1 MGNVFD
7 LSDAFGPLKVIHV
20 HEPSC
25 GLKGILVIDNVA
37 RGPSIGGLRMAE
49 DVTLEECARL
59 ARAMTFKNAASGLSH
74 GGGKSVMIGDP
85 KMPKGKKEHLIRTFA
100 AALRKETDYIFGPD
114 MGTNEEC
121 MAWVHDEIGRS
132 VGLPSAIG
140 GIPLDK
146 LGATGFGLFQA
157 IDVAKDQYGINLRD
171 ARIVVQ
177 GFGSVGQHAARFLTE
192 KGATLV
198 GVSDSHGAI
207 SNKEGLDVS
216 ALIAAK
222 KEGQSVVESEQGNII
237 RADEL
242 LGIECEIWI
251 PAARPDVINESNM
264 NLVNTKIIAQ
274 GANIPITASAEKA
287 LHERGVICL
296 PDFIANAG
304 GVICAAMEYAGAT
317 QDQAFNAI
325 AEKIRDN
332 TQTVLERVESNDLTP
347 RQAAEQ
353 LAKERVQEAMEI
365 RRFTVF

>member
-20 HEPSC
+20 HEPAC
-25 GLKGILVIDNVA
+25 GLKGILVVDNVA

-49 DVTLEECARL
+49 DVTLDECARL

-74 GGGKSVMIGDP
+74 GGGKSVLVGDP
-85 KMPKGKKEHLIRTFA
+85 KMPKDEKERLIRTFA

-140 GIPLDK
+140 GIPLDT
-146 LGATGFGLFQA
+146 LGATGFGLSQA
-157 IDVAKDQYGINLRD
+157 IDIAKDQCGMNLSA
-171 ARIVVQ
+171 ARIVIQ

-207 SNKEGLDVS
+207 AHPDGLNV
-216 ALIAAK
+216 AELIEIK
-222 KEGQSVVESEQGNII
+222 KQGQSVVESGQSKVIS
-237 RADEL
+237 ADEL
-242 LGIECEIWI
+242 LALECDIWI

-264 NLVNTKIIAQ
+264 NSVKAKIIAQ
-274 GANIPITASAEKA
+274 GANIPITAAAEKA

-325 AEKIRDN
+325 AEKIRNN
-332 TQTVLERVESNDLTP
+332 TQTVLERMAQDKITP

-353 LAKERVQEAMEI
+353 LAKERVLAAMET
-365 RRFTVF
+365 RRFNLF